1 MNINYWNHIESM
13 AVVDGTQQIFPKNI
27 LSLFD
32 FLNLRPVYPMNQSYA
47 INSRDSL
54 VIFFIRRTS
63 QDPMPV
69 MRATFIE
76 KHSQGSGPKVG
87 YSPVNRNQDWD
98 LVQLRLVSRTQ
109 HYIKLYC
116 RGYIMLYSNLWKHG
130 LPSNNM

>member
-1 MNINYWNHIESM
+1 
-13 AVVDGTQQIFPKNI
+13 
-27 LSLFD
+27 
-32 FLNLRPVYPMNQSYA
+32 MNQSYA

-98 LVQLRLVSRTQ
+98 LVQLRLFSRTQ

-130 LPSNNM
+130 PVITCNNLI

>member
-1 MNINYWNHIESM
+1 
-13 AVVDGTQQIFPKNI
+13 
-27 LSLFD
+27 
-32 FLNLRPVYPMNQSYA
+32 MNQSYA

-98 LVQLRLVSRTQ
+98 LVRLRLFSRTQ
-109 HYIKLYC
+109 HYIYIKLYC
-116 RGYIMLYSNLWKHG
+116 RGYIMLYSNLCKHG